1 MKDFKFKING
11 NDYDVYIT
19 NVDGNIA
26 ELEVNGTPYK
36 VEINRELKQ
45 TKTPKLVRPEAV
57 PSTDSHPSVAK
68 TVSPGVATSGSV
80 KSPLPGTI
88 LSVNVKVGDIVKVGQ
103 RLLQLEAMKMEN
115 NIDSDKEGRI
125 AAVNVKQGDSVMEGD
140 VLIVIE
146 TIREQ
151 KQTAAPKQVQP
162 AAAPTTSSQPSA
174 ANVASPSGSSSSV
187 SIKSPL
193 PGTILSVNVK
203 VGDTVKVGQR
213 LLVLEAMKMENNID
227 SQKEGRIAA
236 VKVKPGDSVMEGD
249 VLIVIEELGKEV
261 KQTNTPKQV
270 QPEAAPVAEVKPS
283 VAQAASPKVSTS
295 SFSVK
300 SPLPGTIL
308 SVNVKVGDTVKAG
321 QRLLVLEAMKMENN
335 IDSER
340 DGRIAAVKVKQ
351 GDSVMEGDVLI
362 VIE

>member
-1 MKDFKFKING
+1 MKEFKFKING
-11 NDYDVYIT
+11 NDYNVFIT

-36 VEINRELKQ
+36 VEIDRELKQ

-68 TVSPGVATSGSV
+68 TVSPGVATSGSI
-80 KSPLPGTI
+80 KSPLPGTV

-146 TIREQ
+146 AIDKE
-151 KQTAAPKQVQP
+151 PKQPEAP
-162 AAAPTTSSQPSA
+162 APVRQEAAPTTSSQPSVEKTASRGA
-174 ANVASPSGSSSSV
+174 ATSGTIKSPLPGTILSVNVKVGDTVKAGQRLLVLEAMKMENNIEANKEGRIAAVKVKTGDSVMEGDVLIIIEEIGKEVKQPEAPKQVQPEAAPSPKPQPSAAKTVSPSAAKSAV
-187 SIKSPL
+187 NVKSPL

-227 SQKEGRIAA
+227 SEREGRIAA

-249 VLIVIEELGKEV
+249 VLIVIE
-261 KQTNTPKQV
+261 
-270 QPEAAPVAEVKPS
+270 
-283 VAQAASPKVSTS
+283 
-295 SFSVK
+295 
-300 SPLPGTIL
+300 
-308 SVNVKVGDTVKAG
+308 
-321 QRLLVLEAMKMENN
+321 
-335 IDSER
+335 
-340 DGRIAAVKVKQ
+340 
-351 GDSVMEGDVLI
+351 
-362 VIE
+362 